1 MNLLEKEIKKIEIN
15 MVKKSAWMDSIAM
28 GAIPKN
34 KHLAIL
40 LSLLPQHKEK
50 RLELEQ
56 YTTPGDLAARWI
68 NEINNF
74 SEERISNFEV
84 IDLGCGNGV
93 LGFGC
98 ALMGAKKVTMID
110 CDLEAIEIAKK
121 GKGVLFEKV
130 NLNTEINYVHALIGK
145 DEIKIPNNCLIISN
159 PPWGT
164 QKHKA
169 DRPIL
174 ELMFKSNAKEIHIMH
189 TSKITHLLPFANQHG
204 WTEKK
209 MFRTNFILPAIY
221 QHHKQKNSYTEII
234 CWKFTKSPKGEV

>member
-1 MNLLEKEIKKIEIN
+1 MALKR
-15 MVKKSAWMDSIAM
+15 SAWMESIAM

-40 LSLLPQHKEK
+40 LSLLPQQKK
-50 RLELEQ
+50 RRLELEQ

-68 NEINNF
+68 NEIDNA
-74 SEERISNFEV
+74 SQKGVSNFEI

-93 LGFGC
+93 LGLGC
-98 ALMGAKKVTMID
+98 ALRGSKKITMID
-110 CDLEAIEIAKK
+110 CDIEAIDTAEQGRAF
-121 GKGVLFEKV
+121 LNENF
-130 NLNTEINYVHALIGK
+130 NLKADINFINAQIGK
-145 DEIKIPNNCLIISN
+145 DEIKIPDNSLIISN

-174 ELMFKSNAKEIHIMH
+174 DLMFKSNATEIHVMH
-189 TSKITHLLPFANQHG
+189 TSKVTHLLPFADDHG
-204 WTEKK
+204 WTAEK

-221 QHHKQKNSYTEII
+221 QHHKQKNTTTEII
-234 CWKFTKSPKGEV
+234 CWKFTKSVEGEV

>member
-1 MNLLEKEIKKIEIN
+1 
-15 MVKKSAWMDSIAM
+15 MVKKSAWMDSISR

-68 NEINNF
+68 NEINNATTND
-74 SEERISNFEV
+74 ISNLEI

-98 ALMGAKKVTMID
+98 ALMGARKIMMID
-110 CDLEAIEIAKK
+110 CDNDAINVAKN
-121 GKGVLFEKV
+121 GKEVLFEKV
-130 NLNTEINYVHALIGK
+130 NLKSEIKFIHATIGK
-145 DEIKIPNNCLIISN
+145 DEIQIPDNSLIISN

-164 QKHKA
+164 QKRKA

-189 TSKITHLLPFANQHG
+189 TSKITHLLPFANEHG
-204 WTEKK
+204 WVEKK

-221 QHHKQKNSYTEII
+221 QHHKQKSSSTEII
-234 CWKFTKSPKGEV
+234 CWKFTKPSEGEV

>member
-1 MNLLEKEIKKIEIN
+1 MNLLEEKINRIRVN
-15 MVKKSAWMDSIAM
+15 MVKKSAWMESIAM

-40 LSLLPQHKEK
+40 LSLLPQHENK

-56 YTTPGDLAARWI
+56 YTTPGNLAARWV
-68 NEINNF
+68 NEINNA
-74 SEERISNFEV
+74 SKEGISNFEI

-110 CDLEAIEIAKK
+110 CDSQAIEIAKSGQK
-121 GKGVLFEKV
+121 VLTEKV
-130 NLNTEINYVHALIGK
+130 NLNTEIKFINSMIGK
-145 DEIKIPNNCLIISN
+145 SEIKIPNDSLIISN

-164 QKHKA
+164 QRQKA

-189 TSKITHLLPFANQHG
+189 TSKITHLIPFANDHG
-204 WTEKK
+204 WVAQK
-209 MFRTNFILPAIY
+209 MFRTMFILPAIY
-221 QHHKQKNSYTEII
+221 QHHKQKNSSTEII
-234 CWKFTKSPKGEV
+234 CWKFTKPTEGEV